1 MGSVREL
8 IDVFKQL
15 NSSNQFD
22 VLVYARMKLA
32 FQMAI
37 PEPYVRERRK
47 HPRVKLMRVHWV
59 GFRA

>member
-1 MGSVREL
+1 MPSMREL
-8 IDVFKQL
+8 LDIFDQL
-15 NSSNQFD
+15 NKTNKFD

-59 GFRA
+59 